1 MLGVLAGFVTI
12 GAVIGLGAFLAHWR
26 IRDVNGQKTL
36 VRLSFFVA
44 SPALIVTVLAD
55 TDVSQIFSAN
65 LVASLVSVVV
75 AASVWVL
82 LARLVWRRSVGDT
95 VIGAFG
101 AAYVNAGN
109 LGLPIAAYALG
120 NASLI
125 VPMLLTQMLIL
136 QPAGLMALDLA
147 TSKVSD
153 LSRRAWVWYMLTRPF
168 RNPMTVGSLLGL
180 FLSITGIQIPPLI
193 GDPLQ
198 LVANMAVPGMLL
210 AYGVSLRLGPRFGSG
225 EDRVPLATV
234 VALKV
239 VGQPLVAF
247 LIARFVV
254 GLEPADVFAVT
265 VIAALPTAQNVFTHA
280 VRYNQGVV
288 LARDA
293 IFLSTVLAV
302 PALILIAAFLA

>member
-12 GAVIGLGAFLAHWR
+12 GAVIGLGALLAQWR
-26 IRDVNGQKTL
+26 ILDANGQKTL

-55 TDVSQIFSAN
+55 TDVSQIFAAN
-65 LVASLVSVVV
+65 LVASRVSVVV
-75 AASVWVL
+75 AASIWVL
-82 LARLVWRRSVGDT
+82 LARLAWKRSVGET

-101 AAYVNAGN
+101 SAYVNAGN

-153 LSRRAWVWYMLTRPF
+153 LSRRAWAWYMLTRPF

-180 FLSITGIQIPPLI
+180 FLSITGIQIPRLI
-193 GDPLQ
+193 DDPLQ

-210 AYGVSLRLGPRFGSG
+210 AYGVSLRLGPRFGAG
-225 EDRVPLATV
+225 EHRAPLATV

-247 LIARFVV
+247 LVARFVV

-288 LARDA
+288 LARDS

-302 PALILIAAFLA
+302 PALILIAALLA